1 MLRAFPPVL
10 AMACASCAPVDGAM
24 APQKPLQESPWQGV
38 QTRLLGDDLV
48 NFRVAMS
55 GRPARQALSDY
66 AKCAAA
72 QYARIRGF
80 GFARHIR
87 TTYAVENG
95 RHFADA
101 VYTVSDALPDGA
113 RTIDAEVT
121 LADCQDR
128 GIPTV

>member
-1 MLRAFPPVL
+1 MLRVLPPAL
-10 AMACASCAPVDGAM
+10 AVACAACTPTGGVM
-24 APQKPLQESPWQGV
+24 APQKALPDAPWQGV

-55 GRPARQALSDY
+55 GRPARQSLSDY

-87 TTYAVENG
+87 TTYSVTG
-95 RHFADA
+95 GKHYADA
-101 VYTVSDALPDGA
+101 VYTVSDALPEGIK
-113 RTIDAEVT
+113 TIDAEVT